1 MCPKLHIHLIVK
13 TDTPQAW
20 LKILLRVNSMIMYV
34 VLCFIYFIF
43 LFMEA
48 VSELAFLTSFI
59 LMMTCF
65 TISWG
70 WVSYY
75 WLLIEYLL
83 MWVFFF
89 KLHWL

>member
-13 TDTPQAW
+13 TDAPQAW
-20 LKILLRVNSMIMYV
+20 LKILLRVNSMILY
-34 VLCFIYFIF
+34 YFIL

-70 WVSYY
+70 LGI
-75 WLLIEYLL
+75 LLLVTNRISSHV
-83 MWVFFF
+83 VF
-89 KLHWL
+89 

>member
-1 MCPKLHIHLIVK
+1 MCPKPHIHLIVK
-13 TDTPQAW
+13 TDAPQAW
-20 LKILLRVNSMIMYV
+20 LKILLRVNSMILYV
-34 VLCFIYFIF
+34 VLCFIYFIL

-70 WVSYY
+70 LGI
-75 WLLIEYLL
+75 LLLVTNRISSRG
-83 MWVFFF
+83 FF
-89 KLHWL
+89 